1 MALSDDRLHVFVI
14 AGEPSGDVIGG
25 RLMAA
30 LNAAAKEGIQYS
42 GVGGPQMSAQGL
54 DSLFDYRQLA
64 IMGLLE
70 VLPKA
75 PQLLRRIRDVAK
87 AVEQLRPDV
96 IVSIDSPSFAFAVL
110 RRLTKRTQ
118 PRIHYVA
125 PQVWAW
131 RPKRVYKLK
140 KHVDHILALF
150 PFEPAFFE
158 AANMPCSFVSHP
170 VLEAVASPEEAR
182 AFRAR
187 HGIAGDALVLCALP
201 GSRRTEVRKLIPV
214 IVESIQRLASRH
226 ANLHVVIP
234 TVSTVVDDVRAIAS
248 AGLPT
253 TIVDNAADKSAAM
266 AAADVAI
273 SASGTATLELA
284 CAGVPGVVIYKVAR
298 ATGWLGQWLVNVK
311 YASIVNI
318 LAGREVLPE
327 FLQWHCQPKNIVAAI
342 DALIENDE
350 RRQEVIAAEAAV
362 VRQLAVDGE
371 TPSERA
377 ASEVLR
383 ITREFKSRQSPSTSA
398 KVLEPQQ

>member
-1 MALSDDRLHVFVI
+1 MAPTDDRLHIFVI
-14 AGEPSGDVIGG
+14 AGEPSGDVIGA

-30 LNAAAKEGIQYS
+30 LNAATKQGTRYS

-54 DSLFDYRQLA
+54 NSLFDYRQLA

-75 PQLLRRIRDVAK
+75 PQLLRRIRDVAN
-87 AVEQLRPDV
+87 AVEQLRPDA

-110 RRLTKRTQ
+110 RRLTTRAQ

-125 PQVWAW
+125 PQIWAW
-131 RPKRVYKLK
+131 RPGRVNKLK
-140 KHVDHILALF
+140 KYVDNILALF
-150 PFEPAFFE
+150 PFEPAHFE
-158 AANMPCSFVSHP
+158 AADMPCTFVSHP
-170 VLEAVASPEEAR
+170 VLETVASPEEGR

-187 HGIAGDALVLCALP
+187 HGIGADALVLCALP
-201 GSRRTEVRKLIPV
+201 GSRRSEVHKLTPV
-214 IVESIQRLASRH
+214 IIESITRLASRH
-226 ANLHVVIP
+226 AGLHVVIP
-234 TVSTVVDDVRAIAS
+234 TVSTVVDDVQAIAS
-248 AGLPT
+248 SGVPT

-266 AAADVAI
+266 AACDVAI

-298 ATGWLGQWLVNVK
+298 ATGWLGPWLLNVK

-327 FLQWHCQPKNIVAAI
+327 FLQWHCKPERIVAAI
-342 DALIENDE
+342 DDLIEHDE
-350 RRQEVIAAEAAV
+350 RRQEVIDAEAAV
-362 VRQLAVDGE
+362 VRQLAVDGR

-377 ASEVLR
+377 AQEVLR
-383 ITREFKSRQSPSTSA
+383 ITREFKDRQSGPKSA
-398 KVLEPQQ
+398 KVLETQ

>member
-1 MALSDDRLHVFVI
+1 MAPSDDLLHIFVI

-30 LNAAAKEGIQYS
+30 LNGDAKQGIRYS

-64 IMGLLE
+64 VMGLLE

-75 PQLLRRIRDVAK
+75 PRLLRRVRDVAN
-87 AVEQLRPDV
+87 AVEQLRPDA

-110 RRLTKRTQ
+110 RRLTTHAQ

-125 PQVWAW
+125 PQIWAW
-131 RPKRVYKLK
+131 RPGRVNKFK
-140 KHVDHILALF
+140 KYVDHILALF
-150 PFEPAFFE
+150 PFEPAYFE
-158 AANMPCSFVSHP
+158 AANMPCTFVSHP
-170 VLEAVASPEEAR
+170 VLETVASPEEGR

-187 HGIAGDALVLCALP
+187 HSIGADALVLCALP

-214 IVESIQRLASRH
+214 IVESITRLASRH
-226 ANLHVVIP
+226 PELHIVIP
-234 TVSTVVDDVRAIAS
+234 TVSTVVDEVQVIAS

-266 AAADVAI
+266 AACDVAI

-284 CAGVPGVVIYKVAR
+284 CAGVPGVVVYKVAR

-327 FLQWHCQPKNIVAAI
+327 FLQWHCKPKSIVAAI
-342 DALIENDE
+342 DDLIDNDE
-350 RRQEVIAAEAAV
+350 RRQEVIGAEAAV
-362 VRQLAVDGE
+362 VRQLAVDGQ

-377 ASEVLR
+377 ASEILR
-383 ITREFKSRQSPSTSA
+383 ITREFKDRQSGPTSV
-398 KVLEPQQ
+398 KVLETQS